1 MIDHIDI
8 LKDGASA
15 VYGSDAVAGVINIF
29 LLHKF
34 RGLEIGGSIGN
45 TNMGASNDA
54 RELEGWLK
62 AGTGD
67 DKTDILV
74 IADFYDR
81 AAIYSRD
88 RDLDRNAFSIP
99 WGGVDFRS
107 GSSPGRVGSRRLI
120 PKLFFSAN
128 SPPPHSAPNVA
139 TSPFYK
145 NPFVIAPNA
154 YPGPPGIIGPK
165 AAQHLP
171 QSLGTYGYKGGGDYF
186 FYNFLMTRRKFRR
199 PIAKASMAL
208 LRAIFATS
216 T

>member
-34 RGLEIGGSIGN
+34 RGLEIGGS
-45 TNMGASNDA
+45 MGTQTWAPPMMRVSWKAGSKPA
-54 RELEGWLK
+54 REMTRLISWSLPIF
-62 AGTGD
+62 T
-67 DKTDILV
+67 
-74 IADFYDR
+74 IALPCTVATATLTVTR
-81 AAIYSRD
+81 SR
-88 RDLDRNAFSIP
+88 FP
-99 WGGVDFRS
+99 GVGLIFA
-107 GSSPGRVGSRRLI
+107 VGSFPVGLEVRRLI

-154 YPGPPGIIGPK
+154 YPGPPGIIGPN

-171 QSLGTYGYKGGGDYF
+171 QTLAPMDIRAVAITF
-186 FYNFLMTRRKFRR
+186 FITSWMTRRKFHRR
-199 PIAKASMAL
+199 IAKASMAL
-208 LRAIFATS
+208 LRAIFATN